1 MNQQTL
7 ILDLDDT
14 LIHCN
19 KYFVESR
26 NRFANVLKKWFK
38 TLSKE
43 EILQKQSEIDIKS
56 VEQHGLHSSI
66 YTESLVATYRY
77 FCEKKGRK
85 MKGSEINQIQK
96 IGQSV
101 FQRKVKPFPYMYEI
115 LDTLQAEGHQLYLFT
130 GGDAAN
136 QKRKITQLGLTD
148 YFEERIFI
156 FEHKNRD
163 TMQQLLDKIKAAD
176 KQDTWM
182 IGNSLKTDIKPA
194 IELGIN
200 AIHIPA
206 EIEWS
211 YNIVDLDIT
220 PSGTY
225 AQLPSLRHLPEYI
238 KEQVY
243 DRAVNPSLTTAKE
256 FQSEEWLHFNQEMDS
271 AG

>member
-14 LIHCN
+14 LVHCN

-26 NRFANVLKKWFK
+26 NRFANVMKKWFK
-38 TLSKE
+38 PLSKE
-43 EILQKQSEIDIKS
+43 EILKKQSEIDIKS
-56 VEQHGLHSSI
+56 VEQNGLHSSI
-66 YTESLVATYRY
+66 YTQSLVDTYRY
-77 FCEKKGRK
+77 FCEANGRK
-85 MKGSEINQIQK
+85 MKASEINQVEK
-96 IGQSV
+96 MGQSV

-136 QKRKITQLGLTD
+136 QSRKINQLGLRD

-156 FEHKNRD
+156 FEHKN
-163 TMQQLLDKIKAAD
+163 TEAMQQVIAKINAD
-176 KQDTWM
+176 KKDIWM

-194 IELGIN
+194 IELGLN

-206 EIEWS
+206 EIEWT
-211 YNIVDLDIT
+211 YNIIDIDIE
-220 PSGTY
+220 PSGTF
-225 AQLPSLRHLPEYI
+225 AQLKSLRHLPEFI
-238 KEQVY
+238 REQAY
-243 DRAVNPSLTTAKE
+243 ERAVNPKRTTTKAV
-256 FQSEEWLHFNQEMDS
+256 QTAEWIHLKPEMNS

>member
-26 NRFANVLKKWFK
+26 NSFGNVMRKWFK
-38 TLSKE
+38 SKSLTKK
-43 EILQKQSEIDIKS
+43 EILQKQSELDIKA
-56 VEQHGLHSSI
+56 VEQHGFHSSLYI
-66 YTESLVATYRY
+66 QSLVATYKY
-77 FCEKKGRK
+77 YCETFERK
-85 MKGSEINQIQK
+85 MKSAEINQVEK

-130 GGDAAN
+130 GGDVIN
-136 QKRKITQLGLTD
+136 QHRKITQLGLTA

-156 FEHKNRD
+156 FEHKN
-163 TMQQLLDKIKAAD
+163 TATLQQVLNQINSDKK
-176 KQDTWM
+176 KTWM

-211 YNIVDLDIT
+211 YNIVDIEIE

-225 AQLPSLRHLPEYI
+225 AQLKSLVHLPEYI
-238 KEQVY
+238 RDQAYYREINTSRDSVTEI
-243 DRAVNPSLTTAKE
+243 LAKE
-256 FQSEEWLHFNQEMDS
+256 WVHLNKEVK
-271 AG
+271 A

>member
-7 ILDLDDT
+7 IMDLDDT

-26 NRFANVLKKWFK
+26 NRFANVMKKWFK
-38 TLSKE
+38 TLSKD

-56 VEQHGLHSSI
+56 VEQHGLHSSR

-77 FCEKKGRK
+77 FCQIIGRK
-85 MKGSEINQIQK
+85 MKASEINQVQK

-101 FQRKVKPFPYMYEI
+101 FQRKVKPFPNMYEI
-115 LDTLQAEGHQLYLFT
+115 LDTLHSDGHQLYLFT
-130 GGDAAN
+130 GGDEEN
-136 QKRKITQLGLTD
+136 QKRKITQLALTD

-156 FEHKNRD
+156 FEHKN
-163 TMQQLLDKIKAAD
+163 TEAMQQVIDKINAD
-176 KQDTWM
+176 KRNIWM

-194 IELGIN
+194 IEIGIN

-211 YNIVDLDIT
+211 YNIVDIDIE

-225 AQLPSLRHLPEYI
+225 AQLKSLRHLPDYI
-238 KEQVY
+238 REQVY
-243 DRAVNPSLTTAKE
+243 DRAANPRLSTARVA
-256 FQSEEWLHFNQEMDS
+256 QPADWVHFNQEINS

>member
-26 NRFANVLKKWFK
+26 NRFANVMKKWF
-38 TLSKE
+38 TSVSKQ
-43 EILQKQSEIDIKS
+43 EILEKQSEIDIKG
-56 VEQHGLHSSI
+56 VEKNGLHSSL
-66 YTESLVATYRY
+66 YTQSLVATYRY
-77 FCEKKGRK
+77 FCLRFGRRLKGA
-85 MKGSEINQIQK
+85 EINQIQK

-115 LDTLQAEGHQLYLFT
+115 LDTLQADGHQLLLFT
-130 GGDAAN
+130 GGDEAN
-136 QKRKITQLGLTD
+136 QRRKITQLRLTD
-148 YFEERIFI
+148 YFEDRIFI
-156 FEHKNRD
+156 FEHKNTD
-163 TMQQLLDKIKAAD
+163 SLQQILNNINTDKKC
-176 KQDTWM
+176 TWM

-194 IELGIN
+194 LELGIN

-211 YNIVDLDIT
+211 YNIVDIEIE

-225 AQLPSLRHLPEYI
+225 AQLKSLVHLPEFIREQAYNTALNRGRNSV
-238 KEQVY
+238 KEILSIY
-243 DRAVNPSLTTAKE
+243 LNKE
-256 FQSEEWLHFNQEMDS
+256 VQ
-271 AG
+271 A

>member
-26 NRFANVLKKWFK
+26 NSFANVMKKWFK
-38 TLSKE
+38 SVPKQ

-56 VEQHGLHSSI
+56 VENNGLHSSL
-66 YTESLVATYRY
+66 YTQSLVTTYRY
-77 FCEKKGRK
+77 FCEKTGRK
-85 MKGSEINQIQK
+85 MKASELNRVEK

-115 LDTLQAEGHQLYLFT
+115 LDTLQAEQHQLYLFT
-130 GGDAAN
+130 GGDEEN
-136 QKRKITQLGLTD
+136 QNRKISQLRLSD

-156 FEHKNRD
+156 FEHK
-163 TMQQLLDKIKAAD
+163 TTEALQQVLNNINAD
-176 KQDTWM
+176 KKKTWL

-194 IELGIN
+194 IELGLN
-200 AIHIPA
+200 AIHIRA

-211 YNIVDLDIT
+211 YNIVDIEIE
-220 PSGTY
+220 PNGTY
-225 AQLPSLRHLPEYI
+225 AELKSLMQLPVYIREQAYSRGKTRRDSVKEILSQEWVHLNNEV
-238 KEQVY
+238 K
-243 DRAVNPSLTTAKE
+243 A
-256 FQSEEWLHFNQEMDS
+256 
-271 AG
+271 

>member
-26 NRFANVLKKWFK
+26 NRFANVMKKWFK
-38 TLSKE
+38 SKSLSKQ
-43 EILQKQSEIDIKS
+43 EILQKQSDIDIKG
-56 VEQHGLHSSI
+56 VEQHGLHSSL
-66 YTESLVATYRY
+66 YTQSLVATYRY
-77 FCEKKGRK
+77 YCEKFGRK
-85 MKGSEINQIQK
+85 MKGAEIDQVEK

-115 LDTLQAEGHQLYLFT
+115 LDTLQAEGHQLSLFT
-130 GGDAAN
+130 GGDKIN
-136 QKRKITQLGLTD
+136 QYRKVTQLGLTD

-156 FEHKNRD
+156 FEYKN
-163 TMQQLLDKIKAAD
+163 TATLQQLLNKINAD
-176 KQDTWM
+176 KKNTWM

-211 YNIVDLDIT
+211 YNIVDIEIK

-225 AQLPSLRHLPEYI
+225 AQLKSLVHLPEYI
-238 KEQVY
+238 REQAYYSAINTERDSVKEILSKEWVHLNKE
-243 DRAVNPSLTTAKE
+243 VNA
-256 FQSEEWLHFNQEMDS
+256 
-271 AG
+271 

>member
-26 NRFANVLKKWFK
+26 NRFANVMKKWFK
-38 TLSKE
+38 SLTKQ
-43 EILQKQSEIDIKS
+43 EILEMQSDIDIKG
-56 VEQHGLHSSI
+56 VEKNGLHSSL
-66 YTESLVATYRY
+66 YTQSLVATYRY
-77 FCEKKGRK
+77 FCERFGRK
-85 MKGSEINQIQK
+85 MKSSELNEVEK

-115 LDTLQAEGHQLYLFT
+115 LDTIQADGHQLCLFT
-130 GGDAAN
+130 GGDESN
-136 QKRKITQLGLTD
+136 QWRKINQLRLTD
-148 YFEERIFI
+148 YFEDKIYI
-156 FEHKNRD
+156 FEHKNTD
-163 TMQQLLDKIKAAD
+163 ALQQVFNKINTDKKN
-176 KQDTWM
+176 TWM
-182 IGNSLKTDIKPA
+182 IGNSLKSDIKPA

-211 YNIVDLDIT
+211 YNIVDIEIE

-225 AQLPSLRHLPEYI
+225 A
-238 KEQVY
+238 
-243 DRAVNPSLTTAKE
+243 
-256 FQSEEWLHFNQEMDS
+256 
-271 AG
+271 

>member
-26 NRFANVLKKWFK
+26 NRFANVMKKWFK
-38 TLSKE
+38 SVSKQ
-43 EILQKQSEIDIKS
+43 EILQKQSEIDIKG
-56 VEQHGLHSSI
+56 VEKNGLHSSL
-66 YTESLVATYRY
+66 YTQSLVTTYRY
-77 FCEKKGRK
+77 FCERFGKKLN
-85 MKGSEINQIQK
+85 GSEIHQVEK

-115 LDTLQAEGHQLYLFT
+115 LDSLQAEGHQLLLFT
-130 GGDAAN
+130 GGDEAN
-136 QKRKITQLGLTD
+136 QSRKITQLGLTD

-156 FEHKNRD
+156 YEHKNTGALQRVL
-163 TMQQLLDKIKAAD
+163 TKINAD
-176 KQDTWM
+176 KKNTWM

-211 YNIVDLDIT
+211 YNIVDIEIE

-225 AQLPSLRHLPEYI
+225 AQLKSLVHLPEYI
-238 KEQVY
+238 KEQAY
-243 DRAVNPSLTTAKE
+243 YRAINTKRDLVQEITAKGWVYLDRE
-256 FQSEEWLHFNQEMDS
+256 LK
-271 AG
+271 A

>member
-26 NRFANVLKKWFK
+26 NSFANVMRKWFK

-66 YTESLVATYRY
+66 YTVSLIATYRY
-77 FCEKKGRK
+77 FCKTFGRK
-85 MKGSEINQIQK
+85 MKGSEINQVQK
-96 IGQSV
+96 IGHSV
-101 FQRKVKPFPYMYEI
+101 FQRKVKPFPNMYEI
-115 LDTLQAEGHQLYLFT
+115 LDTLQADGHQLYLFT

-136 QKRKITQLGLTD
+136 QRRKITQLGLTD

-163 TMQQLLDKIKAAD
+163 TMQQVIDKINTD
-176 KQDTWM
+176 KQNTWM

-200 AIHIPA
+200 AIHILA

-211 YNIVDLDIT
+211 YNIVDIDIK

-225 AQLPSLRHLPEYI
+225 AQLKSLQHLPDYI
-238 KEQVY
+238 REQVY
-243 DRAVNPSLTTAKE
+243 DRAVNPRLATAKVA
-256 FQSEEWLHFNQEMDS
+256 QSAEWVNFNQEINS

>member
-115 LDTLQAEGHQLYLFT
+115 LDTLQAERHQLYLFT
-130 GGDAAN
+130 GGDEEN
-136 QKRKITQLGLTD
+136 QNRKISQLRLTD

-156 FEHKNRD
+156 FEHKN
-163 TMQQLLDKIKAAD
+163 TEALQQVLNKINAD
-176 KQDTWM
+176 KKNTWL

-194 IELGIN
+194 IELGLN

-211 YNIVDLDIT
+211 YNIVDIEIE

-225 AQLPSLRHLPEYI
+225 AELKSIVQLPEYI
-238 KEQVY
+238 REQAYSRRKTRRDSVKEIRSQEWVHL
-243 DRAVNPSLTTAKE
+243 NKE
-256 FQSEEWLHFNQEMDS
+256 VQ
-271 AG
+271 A